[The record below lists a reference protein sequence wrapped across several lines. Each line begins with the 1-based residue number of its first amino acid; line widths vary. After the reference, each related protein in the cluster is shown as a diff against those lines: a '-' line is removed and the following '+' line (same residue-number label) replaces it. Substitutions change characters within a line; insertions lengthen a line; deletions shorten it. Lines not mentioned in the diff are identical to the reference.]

1 MAPSSPKTRRAYTPS
16 VPSPL
21 NPNPES
27 KSPSRHDGCGSNR
40 GELIAL
46 AARKP
51 SGPTSPTQRLMR
63 QKAAVAWRSMALQQ
77 QQQQQQ
83 QEVGFWW
90 LPYHDRDA
98 DVDAGGRYA
107 GSSYEI
113 FVMDDEAASSVDVT
127 DAHLG
132 RLDVKSTGNDA
143 LPIPIPIPIPLPRDC
158 DVEGPGLDVEKLSLV
173 ADQNGFLKRNSDPTI
188 VRMALPEQ
196 AWYSGAATKR
206 HVLVVIGLLL
216 VIVAW
221 SAIHTG
227 SRSGDS
233 RSHETPGR
241 AARMNGRGSDLR
253 RGYRLYV

>member
-1 MAPSSPKTRRAYTPS
+1 MPPSSPKTRRAYTPS

-27 KSPSRHDGCGSNR
+27 KSLSRRGGCSNNR
-40 GELIAL
+40 SELIAL

-63 QKAAVAWRSMALQQ
+63 QKAAFAWRSMALQQ

-83 QEVGFWW
+83 QQEAGFWSS
-90 LPYHDRDA
+90 PYHDRDA
-98 DVDAGGRYA
+98 DFDGGGGYA

-143 LPIPIPIPIPLPRDC
+143 LPIPIPIPIPLLRDC
-158 DVEGPGLDVEKLSLV
+158 DVEGAGLDVEKLPLV
-173 ADQNGFLKRNSDPTI
+173 IDQNGFLKRNSDPEI
-188 VRMALPEQ
+188 VREVLPEQ
-196 AWYSGAATKR
+196 AWYSSAVTKR
-206 HVLVVIGLLL
+206 RILVAIGLLL

-227 SRSGDS
+227 SHS
-233 RSHETPGR
+233 
-241 AARMNGRGSDLR
+241 
-253 RGYRLYV
+253 